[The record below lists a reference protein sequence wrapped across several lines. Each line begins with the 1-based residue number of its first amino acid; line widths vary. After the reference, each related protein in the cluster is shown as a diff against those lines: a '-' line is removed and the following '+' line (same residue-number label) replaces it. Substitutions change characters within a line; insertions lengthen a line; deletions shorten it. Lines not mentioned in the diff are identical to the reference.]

1 LSYQVRPGD
10 TLSSIAAKF
19 HTSAA
24 QLQQYNGLKT
34 DKIFAGQMLGIN
46 GPAERPKRLT
56 KIAPR
61 SPAPSAANSTSAPP
75 KTRPEATTGAKS
87 VRSEDGA
94 GKPLAVVPAD
104 GRQAPWMAFAIAEAK
119 RLVGKTEDV
128 IEKEG
133 TNYHTAIHDDMK
145 TMVGDTNAWCAAFA
159 NWCLMQAGYPIDS
172 RRWREVARGF
182 YSHDETDG
190 KGHYVQNPLYVQLEK
205 PIFGAI
211 AVVVKKKSD
220 YGHHV
225 GFFYS
230 QPGDSSVVLLGGNQ
244 SDRIMFTQYSTV
256 GDDSYRYFVPVSYA
270 KQAKADAELPIDTTP
285 AAQLNK
291 AFGIS
296 TSKVK
301 HQKTR

>member
-1 LSYQVRPGD
+1 
-10 TLSSIAAKF
+10 
-19 HTSAA
+19 
-24 QLQQYNGLKT
+24 
-34 DKIFAGQMLGIN
+34 
-46 GPAERPKRLT
+46 
-56 KIAPR
+56 
-61 SPAPSAANSTSAPP
+61 
-75 KTRPEATTGAKS
+75 
-87 VRSEDGA
+87 
-94 GKPLAVVPAD
+94 
-104 GRQAPWMAFAIAEAK
+104 
-119 RLVGKTEDV
+119 
-128 IEKEG
+128 
-133 TNYHTAIHDDMK
+133 
-145 TMVGDTNAWCAAFA
+145 
-159 NWCLMQAGYPIDS
+159 
-172 RRWREVARGF
+172 
-182 YSHDETDG
+182 
-190 KGHYVQNPLYVQLEK
+190 VQLEK

-270 KQAKADAELPIDTTP
+270 KQAKADAELPMDTTP